1 MSISS
6 SAVLVELNISLWTAA
21 ITDKNATKKVASDSN
36 ASADVGMFKKNLTA
50 GTTKRKAIA
59 DYAAICRT
67 WHNNNTMP
75 WADRGPRLLPTAR
88 LLDYKAKMNVMQA
101 KMDELVDDFCSD
113 YPTLVQMAPH
123 YLGALF
129 DPADYPS
136 PEEVRSK
143 FGFRLVM
150 SPVPESGD
158 FRIDTGM
165 EELNDLRKEYDL
177 AFESRVKDAMRDPWN
192 RLHETLAKMAEKLGS
207 DDEGARWS
215 SKFVTNAQDL
225 CSLLS
230 DLNVTKDPQLE
241 QARRQLE
248 RALSGVYVED
258 LKDDGYL
265 RDQVKGKLDAILKAY
280 EW

>member
-6 SAVLVELNISLWTAA
+6 SAVLVELNIGVWTANK
-21 ITDKNATKKVASDSN
+21 IDRSATQKVADDSN
-36 ASADVGMFKKNLTA
+36 ASSDAGMFRKNLMA

-67 WHNNNTMP
+67 WHNTNTMP

-88 LLDYKAKMNVMQA
+88 LLAYKTKMNEMQA
-101 KMDELVDDFCSD
+101 RFNTLVDEFERD
-113 YPTLVQMAPH
+113 YPALVQMAPH

-129 DPADYPS
+129 DPSDYPS
-136 PEEVRSK
+136 ADEVRSK
-143 FGFRLVM
+143 FSFRLVM

-158 FRIDTGM
+158 FRLDTGM
-165 EELNDLRKEYDL
+165 EDIEELRRQYDV
-177 AFESRVKDAMRDPWN
+177 AFEDRVKDAMRDPWN
-192 RLHETLAKMAEKLGS
+192 RLHETLVKMAEKLGS
-207 DDEGARWS
+207 EGDGRWS
-215 SKFVTNAQDL
+215 SKFVTGAQDL

-241 QARRQLE
+241 QARQQLE
-248 RALSGVYVED
+248 RALAGMYVED
-258 LKDDGYL
+258 LKENAML
-265 RDQVKGKLDAILKAY
+265 REDMKGKLDKILQSF

>member
-1 MSISS
+1 MSISN

-21 ITDKNATKKVASDSN
+21 ITDRDATKKVADDSN
-36 ASADVGMFKKNLTA
+36 ASADAGMFKKNLMA

-75 WADRGPRLLPTAR
+75 WSDRGPRLLPTAR
-88 LLDYKAKMNVMQA
+88 LLDYKSKMNELQA
-101 KMDELVDDFCSD
+101 KFGGLVDDFCAD
-113 YPTLVQMAPH
+113 YPALVQMAPQ
-123 YLGALF
+123 YLGNLF
-129 DPADYPS
+129 NPADYPT
-136 PEEVRSK
+136 PEEVRTK
-143 FGFRLVM
+143 FGFRLVL

-165 EELNDLRKEYDL
+165 EELTELRREYDL
-177 AFESRVKDAMRDPWN
+177 AFEGRVKDAMRDPWN
-192 RLHETLAKMAEKLGS
+192 RLHETLTKMAEKLGS
-207 DDEGARWS
+207 EEESRWS

-230 DLNVTKDPQLE
+230 ALNITKDPQLE
-241 QARRQLE
+241 QARQQLE

-258 LKDDGYL
+258 LKDDGFL
-265 RDQVKGKLDAILKAY
+265 RGQVKDKLDAILKGY

>member
-1 MSISS
+1 MSIST

-21 ITDKNATKKVASDSN
+21 ITDKSATQKVASDSN

-88 LLDYKAKMNVMQA
+88 LLDYKTKMNQMQA
-101 KMDELVDDFCSD
+101 KFKELVDDFHAD
-113 YPTLVQMAPH
+113 YPTLVSLAPQ

-129 DPADYPS
+129 NPADYPS
-136 PEEVRSK
+136 PEEVYSK

-165 EELNDLRKEYDL
+165 EEMDELRREYDL

-192 RLHETLAKMAEKLGS
+192 RLHETLTKMADKLGS
-207 DDEGARWS
+207 DDEGRWS

-225 CSLLS
+225 CSLLTAM
-230 DLNVTKDPQLE
+230 NVTNDPQLE
-241 QARRQLE
+241 QARQQLE

-258 LKDDGYL
+258 LKDDGML
-265 RDQVKGKLDAILKAY
+265 RDQVKGKLDAILKGY

>member
-1 MSISS
+1 MSISN

-21 ITDKNATKKVASDSN
+21 ITDRDATKKVADDSN
-36 ASADVGMFKKNLTA
+36 ASADAGMFKKNLMA

-75 WADRGPRLLPTAR
+75 WSDRGPRLLPTAR
-88 LLDYKAKMNVMQA
+88 LLDYKSKMNQLQA
-101 KMDELVDDFCSD
+101 KFEELVDDFCAD
-113 YPTLVQMAPH
+113 YPTLVQMAPQ
-123 YLGALF
+123 YLGNLF
-129 DPADYPS
+129 NPADYPS
-136 PEEVRSK
+136 PEEVRTK

-165 EELNDLRKEYDL
+165 EELDELRKEYDL

-192 RLHETLAKMAEKLGS
+192 RLHETLTKMAEKLGS
-207 DDEGARWS
+207 EEESRWS

-241 QARRQLE
+241 QARQQLE

-258 LKDDGYL
+258 LKDDGFL
-265 RDQVKGKLDAILKAY
+265 RGQVKDKLDAILKQY

>member
-6 SAVLVELNISLWTAA
+6 SAVLVELNINVWTANK
-21 ITDKNATKKVASDSN
+21 IDRSATKKVADDSN
-36 ASADVGMFKKNLTA
+36 ASADAGMFRKNLMA

-67 WHNNNTMP
+67 WHNTNTMP

-88 LLDYKAKMNVMQA
+88 LLAYKTKMNDLQTNFLN
-101 KMDELVDDFCSD
+101 LVDEFDRE
-113 YPTLVQMAPH
+113 YPALVQLAPQ
-123 YLGALF
+123 YLGDLF
-129 DPADYPS
+129 DPTDYPA

-143 FGFRLVM
+143 FGFRTVF

-158 FRIDTGM
+158 FRLDTGAEDI
-165 EELNDLRKEYDL
+165 EELRQQYDV
-177 AFESRVKDAMRDPWN
+177 AFADRVKEAMSDPWN
-192 RLHETLAKMAEKLGS
+192 RLHETLTKMADKLGS
-207 DDEGARWS
+207 DEDGRWS
-215 SKFVTNAQDL
+215 GKFVTNAQDL

-241 QARRQLE
+241 QARQQLE

-258 LKDDGYL
+258 LKDDGFL
-265 RDQVKGKLDAILKAY
+265 RDQVKGKLDAILKGY

>member
-1 MSISS
+1 MSISN

-21 ITDKNATKKVASDSN
+21 ITDRNATKKVADDSN
-36 ASADVGMFKKNLTA
+36 ASADAGMFKKNLMA

-75 WADRGPRLLPTAR
+75 WSDRGPRLLPTAR
-88 LLDYKAKMNVMQA
+88 LFDYKAKMNELQA
-101 KMDELVDDFCSD
+101 KFEELVDDFCVE
-113 YPTLVQMAPH
+113 YPALVSLAPQ

-129 DPADYPS
+129 DPADYPT
-136 PEEVRSK
+136 PEEVRTK

-165 EELNDLRKEYDL
+165 VELDELRREYDL

-192 RLHETLAKMAEKLGS
+192 RLHETLTKMADKLGS
-207 DDEGARWS
+207 EEEGRWS
-215 SKFVTNAQDL
+215 SKFVSNAQDL

-241 QARRQLE
+241 QARQQLE

-258 LKDDGYL
+258 LKNDGFL
-265 RDQVKGKLDAILKAY
+265 RGQVKDKLDAILKQY